1 MIRKLKA
8 VDGTLAAAYSDRIEV
23 LQVAMEKT
31 IQVTQDA
38 IRQRE
43 EAARKA
49 EQLEEQRRAIV
60 AEEARKR
67 KQEEDDRKL
76 AAEAASKKEQ
86 EELLQ
91 KVKDLAASDPQLLA
105 EAGITARIK
114 LSIPKTILI
123 YIIAHNLPGCCK
135 WPMRLLC
142 SKRRNLRRTCR
153 TCL

>member
-23 LQVAMEKT
+23 LQEALEKT

-38 IRQRE
+38 ICQHE
-43 EAARKA
+43 EVRK
-49 EQLEEQRRAIV
+49 Q
-60 AEEARKR
+60 

-76 AAEAASKKEQ
+76 AAEAVIQKEW

-105 EAGITARIK
+105 EVGITACIK
-114 LSIPKTILI
+114 FSIPKSILI
-123 YIIAHNLPGCCK
+123 YIIAHNLPSCCK

-142 SKRRNLRRTCR
+142 SKRHNLCRTCR